1 MSARSPAAD
10 SWGEDDN
17 ARRYDAYAR
26 VHPMYRDLSRDL
38 ISLARLPADA
48 AVVDL
53 ACGTGVASREILAV
67 LGPDGRLVGVDK
79 SAAML
84 AVAARSVADPRARW
98 IAARAESVDAYVAGP
113 VDAVVCNS
121 AIWQADLSATAAA
134 VRNVLA
140 AGGRFVFNVGFD
152 HLDQQDD
159 PGFPGDRPSLIGV
172 MKAIAAEDYGW
183 RPPDAA
189 EAGGRPSRL
198 SQESI
203 CRCLDAAGF
212 EIEQVAE
219 FAYEQNAESERAWL
233 SVPIFTRYQF
243 PGLSYEDRMRVLARA
258 YARLDPCRSELSR
271 WVAFA
276 ARGGNPSLRGEL
288 APHRCCAAWRVMPSQ
303 APISARE

>member
-1 MSARSPAAD
+1 LLVAAGGRWLLLLLSSLLACGSTGLMPALSPAAD
-10 SWGEDDN
+10 SWSEDDN
-17 ARRYDAYAR
+17 ARRYDAYAQ

-53 ACGTGVASREILAV
+53 ACGTGVTSQEILAV
-67 LGPDGRLVGVDK
+67 LGPDGRLAGVDK

-84 AVAARSVADPRARW
+84 AVAARSVTDPRASW

-113 VDAVVCNS
+113 IGAVVCNS
-121 AIWQADLSATAAA
+121 AIWQADLTATAAA
-134 VRNVLA
+134 VRNILA
-140 AGGRFVFNVGFD
+140 TGGRFVFNVGFD

-159 PGFPGDRPSLIGV
+159 PGFPSDQPSLIGV

-189 EAGGRPSRL
+189 EAGGRPSQL

-243 PGLSYEDRMRVLARA
+243 PGLSYEDRMRVLAKA
-258 YARLDPCRSELSR
+258 YDRLGTSQTELSR
-271 WVAFA
+271 WIAFA
-276 ARGGNPSLRGEL
+276 VRANG
-288 APHRCCAAWRVMPSQ
+288 
-303 APISARE
+303 